1 MTATGIKSIRAL
13 LVEDNESDAEL
24 LRQALHGV
32 GLGVGMTRVT
42 SLAEMICCLQRQ
54 GWDVVIC
61 DYSLPGFSAEEALE
75 WVRAHFP
82 ALPFIVVSGFLP
94 DRLVVDILRRGA
106 RDFVGKGELFR
117 LGPAIEREMGVN
129 HLAMEL
135 KWTRECMNDL
145 VLHDYLTGLPNYE
158 HLLCHLGT
166 LVSDPGESPAG
177 LFLLDFRRFRRV
189 INSLAMEEG
198 KQLVQEVARRLML
211 AVGAKGFVAR
221 ISQDGFALVVPGIAS
236 EAEARDFAGQL
247 HRAMSRPMR
256 VGNYEVTIPC
266 VIGSCLF
273 PDHGS
278 AAEPL
283 FRNAL
288 AALYRARTA
297 GWFGFCHYQP
307 ELAQV
312 GEHQVEMESALN
324 RALRN
329 DEFVIFYQ
337 PQIHFSTGRLIGV
350 EALLRWR
357 NPELGLVA
365 PDEFI
370 PILEDTGLII
380 PVGAWVLRTA
390 CQQLAEWGRQGLPP
404 VRLAINLSVLQFRD
418 PNLIAEVREALVQSE
433 VNPADIELEITENMV
448 MHGEEETLA
457 ILEQLHGLGV
467 RVAVDDFGSGYSSL
481 SYLKRFPIDTLKIDR
496 SFIKEIGENAID
508 NAIVNAIV
516 VMGHSLQLAVV
527 AEGVETREQAVAL
540 ESFGCD
546 IQQGY
551 MHGRPVPA
559 EEFAERLAVGRLTIL
574 EEWMGEFAYR
584 PLGLSDSPGTA

>member
-54 GWDVVIC
+54 DWDVVVC
-61 DYSLPGFSAEEALE
+61 DYSLPGFSAVEALE

-94 DRLVVDILRRGA
+94 DRLVVDVLRRGA

-117 LGPAIEREMGVN
+117 LGPAIEREIAVN

-166 LVSDPGESPAG
+166 VVSDPDQSPAG

-198 KQLVQEVARRLML
+198 KQMVQEVARRLML

-236 EAEARDFAGQL
+236 EVEARDFAGQL
-247 HRAMSRPMR
+247 HRAMSRPVR

-288 AALYRARTA
+288 AALYRARAA

-312 GEHQVEMESALN
+312 GEHQVVMESALN

>member
-1 MTATGIKSIRAL
+1 MTANGITSVRVL

-24 LRQALHGV
+24 LRQAVRGV
-32 GLGVGMTRVT
+32 GLGVGLTRVT

-54 GWDVVIC
+54 GWDAVVC
-61 DYSLPGFSAEEALE
+61 DYHLPGFSAVEALD

-82 ALPFIVVSGFLP
+82 ALPFIVVSGFVP

-106 RDFVGKGELFR
+106 RDFVAKDQLYR
-117 LGPAIEREMGVN
+117 LGPAIEREMAVN
-129 HLAMEL
+129 RLTMEL
-135 KWTRECMNDL
+135 KWTRECMNDM

-158 HLLCHLGT
+158 HLLCYLGT
-166 LVSDPGESPAG
+166 LVADPEASPAG

-189 INSLAMEEG
+189 INNLAQEEG
-198 KQLVQEVARRLML
+198 KQLVQEVARRMTL

-221 ISQDGFALVVPGIAS
+221 IGQDGFALVVPGIAS

-247 HRAMSRPMR
+247 HACMGRPIR
-256 VGNYEVTIPC
+256 IGNYEVTIPC
-266 VIGSCLF
+266 VVGSCLF

-288 AALYRARTA
+288 AALYRARAA

-312 GEHQVEMESALN
+312 GEHQVVMESALN

-329 DEFVIFYQ
+329 GEFVLYYQ

-370 PILEDTGLII
+370 PLLEDTGLII

-390 CQQLAEWGRQGLPP
+390 CQQLADWGRAGLPA

-418 PNLIAEVREALVQSE
+418 PNLISEVREALSQSG

-457 ILEQLHGLGV
+457 ILDQLHGLGV
-467 RVAVDDFGSGYSSL
+467 RIAVDDFGSGYSSL

-516 VMGHSLQLAVV
+516 VMGHSLELAVV

-551 MHGRPVPA
+551 MHGRPVTA
-559 EEFAERLAVGRLTIL
+559 DEFAERLAVGRLTIL

-584 PLGLSDSPGTA
+584 PLGFSDSPGTA